1 MDDVRVS
8 RTVVAV
14 PALATVVR
22 QFAGS
27 RVERQ
32 LLAKVFDWAWRAGGR
47 ATSPQPMWGQA
58 SRDSLAAESEQRTAT
73 KAIFTEGVVS

>member
-1 MDDVRVS
+1 MEDVRVS
-8 RTVVAV
+8 RVVVAV

-32 LLAKVFDWAWRAGGR
+32 LLAKAFDWAWQTGGR
-47 ATSPQPMWGQA
+47 AGPPLATSGQV
-58 SRDSLAAESEQRTAT
+58 SRGSLAAESEQRSVTNG
-73 KAIFTEGVVS
+73 IFTEGVAS

>member
-1 MDDVRVS
+1 MDGVRVS

-32 LLAKVFDWAWRAGGR
+32 LLAKAFDWAWQAGGR
-47 ATSPQPMWGQA
+47 SPSALATWGQV
-58 SRDSLAAESEQRTAT
+58 SRDSLVAESE
-73 KAIFTEGVVS
+73 

>member
-1 MDDVRVS
+1 MDDVRVL

-32 LLAKVFDWAWRAGGR
+32 LLARAFDWAWQAGGR
-47 ATSPQPMWGQA
+47 AASPLATSGQV
-58 SRDSLAAESEQRTAT
+58 SRGSLVAESEQRSVTNG
-73 KAIFTEGVVS
+73 IFTEGVAS

>member
-1 MDDVRVS
+1 MDDVRVM

-32 LLAKVFDWAWRAGGR
+32 LLAKAFDWVWQAGGC
-47 ATSPQPMWGQA
+47 AASPLGTSGQVI
-58 SRDSLAAESEQRTAT
+58 RGSLAAESEQRTA
-73 KAIFTEGVVS
+73 KGIFTEGVVS